1 MGVSKLDILY
11 RRLLLTKLF
20 IRGWGR
26 PEDLKR
32 LFEFRK
38 MIGNRERCQNLVSS
52 DYPVHIDKIEEQSDC
67 KILDGHFVSPMAH
80 YVPDIMPVESVIA
93 RIIDEMLDTN
103 LILLPLFQF
112 IVPKEWNS
120 KYRPVCI
127 HLAGTGDHHYW
138 RRRTLMARP
147 MIKEARMASLLLE
160 NPYYIVRLF
169 TEEMKLMHRY
179 KEMFNVAGNPRTK
192 YGVILLPRLECT
204 GAISAHWNLCLLG
217 SSDSPASASQVAGI
231 TGMHHHTWLSFVCLV
246 EMGFPHVGQAGLKLL
261 TSSDPPTLAAQS
273 AGIIGVSHRAQP
285 TFSFLRRSSLKN
297 VSDLFV
303 MGGAL
308 VLESAALLHWLERE
322 GYGPLGMTGI
332 SMGGHMASLAVS
344 NWPKPMPLIPC
355 LSWSTASGVF
365 TTTDSFKMGQEFVKH
380 FTSNADKLT
389 NLNLVSRTL
398 NLDISNQVVSQKH
411 ADCHNSSKTSV
422 SATSEGLLLQDT
434 SKMKRFNQTLST
446 NKSSYISRNPQSYHL
461 LSKEQ
466 RRNGLRK
473 ESLIF
478 MKGVM
483 DECTHVANFSV
494 PVDPSLIIV
503 VQAKED
509 AYIPRTGV
517 RSLQEIW
524 PGCEIRYLEGG
535 HISAYLFKQ
544 GLFRQA
550 IYDAFDRFLHKY
562 AN

>member
-1 MGVSKLDILY
+1 
-11 RRLLLTKLF
+11 
-20 IRGWGR
+20 
-26 PEDLKR
+26 
-32 LFEFRK
+32 
-38 MIGNRERCQNLVSS
+38 
-52 DYPVHIDKIEEQSDC
+52 
-67 KILDGHFVSPMAH
+67 
-80 YVPDIMPVESVIA
+80 
-93 RIIDEMLDTN
+93 
-103 LILLPLFQF
+103 
-112 IVPKEWNS
+112 
-120 KYRPVCI
+120 
-127 HLAGTGDHHYW
+127 
-138 RRRTLMARP
+138 
-147 MIKEARMASLLLE
+147 
-160 NPYYIVRLF
+160 
-169 TEEMKLMHRY
+169 
-179 KEMFNVAGNPRTK
+179 
-192 YGVILLPRLECT
+192 
-204 GAISAHWNLCLLG
+204 
-217 SSDSPASASQVAGI
+217 
-231 TGMHHHTWLSFVCLV
+231 MHHHTWLIFVCLV
-246 EMGFPHVGQAGLKLL
+246 EMRFHHVGQAGLKLL
-261 TSSDPPTLAAQS
+261 TSSDPPTLASQS
-273 AGIIGVSHRAQP
+273 AGIIGVSHCAQP

-365 TTTDSFKMGQEFVKH
+365 TTGVLSKSINWRELEKQYYTQTVYEEEIIHMLEYCGTDSFKMGQEFVKH
-380 FTSNADKLT
+380 FTSSADKLT

-398 NLDISNQVVSQKH
+398 NLDISNQVVSQKP

-446 NKSSYISRNPQSYHL
+446 NKSSYASRNPQSYHL

-466 RRNGLRK
+466 RRNSLRK

>member
-1 MGVSKLDILY
+1 MGVSKLDVLY

-52 DYPVHIDKIEEQSDC
+52 DYPVYIDKIEEQSDC

-80 YVPDIMPVESVIA
+80 YVPDIMPIESVIA
-93 RIIDEMLDTN
+93 R
-103 LILLPLFQF
+103 FQF

-160 NPYYIVRLF
+160 NPYYGCR
-169 TEEMKLMHRY
+169 KP
-179 KEMFNVAGNPRTK
+179 K
-192 YGVILLPRLECT
+192 
-204 GAISAHWNLCLLG
+204 
-217 SSDSPASASQVAGI
+217 DQV
-231 TGMHHHTWLSFVCLV
+231 
-246 EMGFPHVGQAGLKLL
+246 
-261 TSSDPPTLAAQS
+261 
-273 AGIIGVSHRAQP
+273 
-285 TFSFLRRSSLKN
+285 RSSLKN

-332 SMGGHMASLAVS
+332 SMGGH
-344 NWPKPMPLIPC
+344 
-355 LSWSTASGVF
+355 
-365 TTTDSFKMGQEFVKH
+365 TDSFKMGQEFVKR
-380 FTSNADKLT
+380 FSSSADKLP
-389 NLNLVSRTL
+389 NLNLISRTI
-398 NLDISNQVVSQKH
+398 NLDMTDEVVSQKP
-411 ADCHNSSKTSV
+411 AECHNSSKTSL
-422 SATSEGLLLQDT
+422 SASSEGLLLQDT
-434 SKMKRFNQTLST
+434 SKVECLAQTLKT
-446 NKSSYISRNPQSYHL
+446 NKRSYTGYSPQSHRL

-466 RRNGLRK
+466 RRNHLQK

-550 IYDAFDRFLHKY
+550 IYDAFDRFLRKY

>member
-80 YVPDIMPVESVIA
+80 YVPDIMPIESVIA
-93 RIIDEMLDTN
+93 
-103 LILLPLFQF
+103 
-112 IVPKEWNS
+112 
-120 KYRPVCI
+120 
-127 HLAGTGDHHYW
+127 
-138 RRRTLMARP
+138 
-147 MIKEARMASLLLE
+147 
-160 NPYYIVRLF
+160 
-169 TEEMKLMHRY
+169 
-179 KEMFNVAGNPRTK
+179 
-192 YGVILLPRLECT
+192 
-204 GAISAHWNLCLLG
+204 
-217 SSDSPASASQVAGI
+217 
-231 TGMHHHTWLSFVCLV
+231 
-246 EMGFPHVGQAGLKLL
+246 
-261 TSSDPPTLAAQS
+261 
-273 AGIIGVSHRAQP
+273 
-285 TFSFLRRSSLKN
+285 RRSSLKN

-365 TTTDSFKMGQEFVKH
+365 TTGVLSKSINWRELEKQYYTQTVYEEEIIHMLEYCGTDSFKMGQEFVKC
-380 FTSNADKLT
+380 FTSSADKLT

-398 NLDISNQVVSQKH
+398 NLDITNQVVSQKP

-434 SKMKRFNQTLST
+434 SKMKCFNQTLST
-446 NKSSYISRNPQSYHL
+446 NKSSYTSCNPQSYHL

-466 RRNGLRK
+466 RRNNLRK

-544 GLFRQA
+544 GLFRELGMMH
-550 IYDAFDRFLHKY
+550 IIGMLYRVAFPSSNINGQVF
-562 AN
+562 

>member
-38 MIGNRERCQNLVSS
+38 VIGNRERCQNLVSS
-52 DYPVHIDKIEEQSDC
+52 DYPVYIDKIEEQSDC

-80 YVPDIMPVESVIA
+80 YVPDIMPTESVIA
-93 RIIDEMLDTN
+93 
-103 LILLPLFQF
+103 
-112 IVPKEWNS
+112 
-120 KYRPVCI
+120 
-127 HLAGTGDHHYW
+127 
-138 RRRTLMARP
+138 
-147 MIKEARMASLLLE
+147 
-160 NPYYIVRLF
+160 
-169 TEEMKLMHRY
+169 
-179 KEMFNVAGNPRTK
+179 
-192 YGVILLPRLECT
+192 
-204 GAISAHWNLCLLG
+204 
-217 SSDSPASASQVAGI
+217 
-231 TGMHHHTWLSFVCLV
+231 
-246 EMGFPHVGQAGLKLL
+246 
-261 TSSDPPTLAAQS
+261 
-273 AGIIGVSHRAQP
+273 
-285 TFSFLRRSSLKN
+285 RRSSLKN

-365 TTTDSFKMGQEFVKH
+365 TTGVLSKSINWRELEKQYYTQTVYEEEIIHMLEYCGTDSFKMGKEFVKR
-380 FTSNADKLT
+380 FPSSEDKLT

-398 NLDISNQVVSQKH
+398 NLDMMDQVMSPKP
-411 ADCHNSSKTSV
+411 AECHKSSKTSI

-434 SKMKRFNQTLST
+434 SKMECFNQTLST
-446 NKSSYISRNPQSYHL
+446 NKSSYMSCNPQSHHL

-466 RRNGLRK
+466 RRNNLQK

-544 GLFRQA
+544 GLFRRA
-550 IYDAFDRFLHKY
+550 IYDAFERFLHKY

>member
-1 MGVSKLDILY
+1 M
-11 RRLLLTKLF
+11 
-20 IRGWGR
+20 
-26 PEDLKR
+26 DLK
-32 LFEFRK
+32 
-38 MIGNRERCQNLVSS
+38 
-52 DYPVHIDKIEEQSDC
+52 
-67 KILDGHFVSPMAH
+67 
-80 YVPDIMPVESVIA
+80 
-93 RIIDEMLDTN
+93 
-103 LILLPLFQF
+103 
-112 IVPKEWNS
+112 PKDQ
-120 KYRPVCI
+120 I
-127 HLAGTGDHHYW
+127 
-138 RRRTLMARP
+138 
-147 MIKEARMASLLLE
+147 
-160 NPYYIVRLF
+160 
-169 TEEMKLMHRY
+169 
-179 KEMFNVAGNPRTK
+179 
-192 YGVILLPRLECT
+192 
-204 GAISAHWNLCLLG
+204 
-217 SSDSPASASQVAGI
+217 
-231 TGMHHHTWLSFVCLV
+231 
-246 EMGFPHVGQAGLKLL
+246 
-261 TSSDPPTLAAQS
+261 
-273 AGIIGVSHRAQP
+273 
-285 TFSFLRRSSLKN
+285 RSSLKN

-365 TTTDSFKMGQEFVKH
+365 TTGVLSKSINWRELEKQYYAQTVYEEEIIHMLEYCGTDSFKMGQEFVKY
-380 FTSNADKLT
+380 FPSSADKIT

-398 NLDISNQVVSQKH
+398 NLDMTDQVVSSKH
-411 ADCHNSSKTSV
+411 DECHKSSKTSF
-422 SATSEGLLLQDT
+422 SATSEGLLLKDT
-434 SKMKRFNQTLST
+434 SKMECFNQTLST
-446 NKSSYISRNPQSYHL
+446 NKSSYTSCNPQSYHL

-466 RRNGLRK
+466 RRKNLQK
-473 ESLIF
+473 ESLLF

-544 GLFRQA
+544 GIFRQA
-550 IYDAFDRFLHKY
+550 IYDAFERFLHKY

>member
-80 YVPDIMPVESVIA
+80 YVPDIMPIESVIA

-160 NPYYIVRLF
+160 NPYYI
-169 TEEMKLMHRY
+169 
-179 KEMFNVAGNPRTK
+179 
-192 YGVILLPRLECT
+192 LLKPK
-204 GAISAHWNLCLLG
+204 
-217 SSDSPASASQVAGI
+217 DQV
-231 TGMHHHTWLSFVCLV
+231 
-246 EMGFPHVGQAGLKLL
+246 
-261 TSSDPPTLAAQS
+261 
-273 AGIIGVSHRAQP
+273 
-285 TFSFLRRSSLKN
+285 RSSLKN

-365 TTTDSFKMGQEFVKH
+365 TTGVLSKSINWRELEKQYYTQTVYEEEIIHMLEYCGTDSFKMGQEFVKH
-380 FTSNADKLT
+380 FTSSADKLT

-398 NLDISNQVVSQKH
+398 NLDISNQVVSQKP

-446 NKSSYISRNPQSYHL
+446 NKSSYASRNPQSYHL

-466 RRNGLRK
+466 RRNSLRK

>member
-80 YVPDIMPVESVIA
+80 YVPDIMPIESVIA
-93 RIIDEMLDTN
+93 R
-103 LILLPLFQF
+103 FQF

-127 HLAGTGDHHYW
+127 HLAGTGD
-138 RRRTLMARP
+138 
-147 MIKEARMASLLLE
+147 
-160 NPYYIVRLF
+160 
-169 TEEMKLMHRY
+169 
-179 KEMFNVAGNPRTK
+179 
-192 YGVILLPRLECT
+192 
-204 GAISAHWNLCLLG
+204 
-217 SSDSPASASQVAGI
+217 
-231 TGMHHHTWLSFVCLV
+231 
-246 EMGFPHVGQAGLKLL
+246 
-261 TSSDPPTLAAQS
+261 
-273 AGIIGVSHRAQP
+273 
-285 TFSFLRRSSLKN
+285 
-297 VSDLFV
+297 
-303 MGGAL
+303 
-308 VLESAALLHWLERE
+308 
-322 GYGPLGMTGI
+322 
-332 SMGGHMASLAVS
+332 HMASLAVS

-365 TTTDSFKMGQEFVKH
+365 TTGVLSKSINWRELEKQYYTQTVYEEEIIHMLEYCGTDSFKMGQEFVKC
-380 FTSNADKLT
+380 FTSSTDKLT

-398 NLDISNQVVSQKH
+398 NLDITNQVVSQKP

-434 SKMKRFNQTLST
+434 SKMKCFNQTLST
-446 NKSSYISRNPQSYHL
+446 NKSSYTSCNPQSYHL
-461 LSKEQ
+461 LSKQQ
-466 RRNGLRK
+466 RRNNLRK

-550 IYDAFDRFLHKY
+550 IYDAFERFLQKY

>member
-80 YVPDIMPVESVIA
+80 YVPGIMPIESVIA
-93 RIIDEMLDTN
+93 R
-103 LILLPLFQF
+103 FQF

-160 NPYYIVRLF
+160 NPYYGCR
-169 TEEMKLMHRY
+169 KP
-179 KEMFNVAGNPRTK
+179 K
-192 YGVILLPRLECT
+192 
-204 GAISAHWNLCLLG
+204 
-217 SSDSPASASQVAGI
+217 DQV
-231 TGMHHHTWLSFVCLV
+231 
-246 EMGFPHVGQAGLKLL
+246 
-261 TSSDPPTLAAQS
+261 
-273 AGIIGVSHRAQP
+273 
-285 TFSFLRRSSLKN
+285 RSSLKN

-332 SMGGHMASLAVS
+332 SMGGHA
-344 NWPKPMPLIPC
+344 
-355 LSWSTASGVF
+355 
-365 TTTDSFKMGQEFVKH
+365 DSFKMGQEFVRR
-380 FTSNADKLT
+380 FPSSTDKLT

-398 NLDISNQVVSQKH
+398 NLDTTDQVVPPKP
-411 ADCHNSSKTSV
+411 ADCHNSNKTSI

-434 SKMKRFNQTLST
+434 SKMDCFNQTLS
-446 NKSSYISRNPQSYHL
+446 NSKSSYTSCNPQSNHL
-461 LSKEQ
+461 LSREQ
-466 RRNGLRK
+466 RRNTLQK

-550 IYDAFDRFLHKY
+550 IYDAFERFLRKY
-562 AN
+562 AS

>member
-52 DYPVHIDKIEEQSDC
+52 DYPVYIDKIEEQSDC
-67 KILDGHFVSPMAH
+67 RILDGHFVSPMAH
-80 YVPDIMPVESVIA
+80 YVPGIMPIESVIA
-93 RIIDEMLDTN
+93 R
-103 LILLPLFQF
+103 FQF

-160 NPYYIVRLF
+160 NPYYGCR
-169 TEEMKLMHRY
+169 KPKDQMHDY
-179 KEMFNVAGNPRTK
+179 TT
-192 YGVILLPRLECT
+192 YSTVI
-204 GAISAHWNLCLLG
+204 
-217 SSDSPASASQVAGI
+217 SQ
-231 TGMHHHTWLSFVCLV
+231 
-246 EMGFPHVGQAGLKLL
+246 
-261 TSSDPPTLAAQS
+261 
-273 AGIIGVSHRAQP
+273 
-285 TFSFLRRSSLKN
+285 
-297 VSDLFV
+297 
-303 MGGAL
+303 
-308 VLESAALLHWLERE
+308 
-322 GYGPLGMTGI
+322 
-332 SMGGHMASLAVS
+332 MASLAVS

-365 TTTDSFKMGQEFVKH
+365 TTGVLSKSINWRELEKQYYTQTVYEEEIIHMLEYCGTDSFKMGQEFVKR
-380 FTSNADKLT
+380 FPSSADKLT

-398 NLDISNQVVSQKH
+398 NLDMTDQVVSSKP
-411 ADCHNSSKTSV
+411 AECHKPSKTSV
-422 SATSEGLLLQDT
+422 SATSEGLLLQGS
-434 SKMKRFNQTLST
+434 SKMECFNQTLST
-446 NKSSYISRNPQSYHL
+446 NKSSYTSCSTQSYHL
-461 LSKEQ
+461 LTKEK
-466 RRNGLRK
+466 RRKNLQK

-544 GLFRQA
+544 GLFRRA
-550 IYDAFDRFLHKY
+550 IYDAFERFLHKY

>member
-1 MGVSKLDILY
+1 
-11 RRLLLTKLF
+11 
-20 IRGWGR
+20 
-26 PEDLKR
+26 
-32 LFEFRK
+32 
-38 MIGNRERCQNLVSS
+38 
-52 DYPVHIDKIEEQSDC
+52 
-67 KILDGHFVSPMAH
+67 
-80 YVPDIMPVESVIA
+80 
-93 RIIDEMLDTN
+93 
-103 LILLPLFQF
+103 
-112 IVPKEWNS
+112 
-120 KYRPVCI
+120 
-127 HLAGTGDHHYW
+127 
-138 RRRTLMARP
+138 
-147 MIKEARMASLLLE
+147 
-160 NPYYIVRLF
+160 
-169 TEEMKLMHRY
+169 MKLVHRY

-192 YGVILLPRLECT
+192 YGAILSPSLECT

-231 TGMHHHTWLSFVCLV
+231 TGMHHHTWLIFVCLV
-246 EMGFPHVGQAGLKLL
+246 EMGFHHVGQAGLKLL
-261 TSSDPPTLAAQS
+261 TSSDPPTLASQS
-273 AGIIGVSHRAQP
+273 AGIIGMSHCAQP

-380 FTSNADKLT
+380 FTSSADKLT

-398 NLDISNQVVSQKH
+398 NLDISNQVVSQKP

-446 NKSSYISRNPQSYHL
+446 NKSSYTSRNPQSYHL

-466 RRNGLRK
+466 RRNSLRK

>member
-1 MGVSKLDILY
+1 
-11 RRLLLTKLF
+11 
-20 IRGWGR
+20 
-26 PEDLKR
+26 
-32 LFEFRK
+32 
-38 MIGNRERCQNLVSS
+38 
-52 DYPVHIDKIEEQSDC
+52 
-67 KILDGHFVSPMAH
+67 
-80 YVPDIMPVESVIA
+80 
-93 RIIDEMLDTN
+93 
-103 LILLPLFQF
+103 
-112 IVPKEWNS
+112 
-120 KYRPVCI
+120 
-127 HLAGTGDHHYW
+127 
-138 RRRTLMARP
+138 
-147 MIKEARMASLLLE
+147 
-160 NPYYIVRLF
+160 
-169 TEEMKLMHRY
+169 
-179 KEMFNVAGNPRTK
+179 
-192 YGVILLPRLECT
+192 
-204 GAISAHWNLCLLG
+204 
-217 SSDSPASASQVAGI
+217 
-231 TGMHHHTWLSFVCLV
+231 
-246 EMGFPHVGQAGLKLL
+246 
-261 TSSDPPTLAAQS
+261 
-273 AGIIGVSHRAQP
+273 
-285 TFSFLRRSSLKN
+285 
-297 VSDLFV
+297 

-365 TTTDSFKMGQEFVKH
+365 TTGVLSKSINWRELEKQYYTQTVYEEEIIHMLEYCGADSFKMGQEFVRR
-380 FTSNADKLT
+380 FPSSTDKLT

-398 NLDISNQVVSQKH
+398 NLDTTDQVVPPKP
-411 ADCHNSSKTSV
+411 ADCHNSNKTSI

-434 SKMKRFNQTLST
+434 SKMDCFNQTLS
-446 NKSSYISRNPQSYHL
+446 NSKSSYTSCNPQSNHL
-461 LSKEQ
+461 LSREQ
-466 RRNGLRK
+466 RRNTLQK

-550 IYDAFDRFLHKY
+550 IYDAFERFLRKY
-562 AN
+562 AS